1 MTLPLAGC
9 AGAVDTQ
16 GLFVQP
22 GKFRFLPCKDL
33 NLRMATAAKR
43 ERELNS
49 LVERANEGP
58 GGSVI
63 SRLIYGPELAQA
75 RADQREIQQ
84 TINEKN
90 CNVTPGPAGPALR

>member
-1 MTLPLAGC
+1 MVVPLAGC
-9 AGAVDTQ
+9 AGTVDTQ
-16 GLFVQP
+16 GLFAQP

-33 NLRMATAAKR
+33 KLRGDTAAQR
-43 ERELNS
+43 ERQLNS
-49 LVERANEGP
+49 LVERANQGP

-63 SRLIYGPELAQA
+63 SPLVYGPELEQA

-90 CNVTPGPAGPALR
+90 CNVRPGPEGPALR